1 MGVVDACMGCESMG
15 AWNGHDYLFDFPPSL
30 FQAAS
35 VGNGAGVYSGYI
47 PIRYEQ
53 VDCGTGDAD
62 TNTDTNT
69 GTSSDT
75 SDTSSDTSSDSNTDN
90 NSGNGSTCAA
100 AWAQC
105 GGQNFEG
112 PTCCV
117 SGYSC
122 VASSQWYSQCKPTT
136 DSADTNTNTNT
147 NTNTINDPNTGSTN
161 TNTNT
166 DTSTDTSADAN
177 VDVNTDANTNT
188 GTNTAGGTCAA
199 AWAS

>member
-1 MGVVDACMGCESMG
+1 MG
-15 AWNGHDYLFDFPPSL
+15 
-30 FQAAS
+30 
-35 VGNGAGVYSGYI
+35 
-47 PIRYEQ
+47 IRYM
-53 VDCGTGDAD
+53 G
-62 TNTDTNT
+62 TDTNT

-147 NTNTINDPNTGSTN
+147 
-161 TNTNT
+161 
-166 DTSTDTSADAN
+166 DTSTDTSTDAN

-199 AWAS
+199 AWAQCGGQSFEGPTCCVSGYSCVASSQWYSQCKPARK

>member
-1 MGVVDACMGCESMG
+1 MGESGNNAQEGWSKLVKVVDACMGCESMG

-53 VDCGTGDAD
+53 VDCGTGDANTDTD
-62 TNTDTNT
+62 TNTDTST

-100 AWAQC
+100 AW
-105 GGQNFEG
+105 
-112 PTCCV
+112 
-117 SGYSC
+117 
-122 VASSQWYSQCKPTT
+122 
-136 DSADTNTNTNT
+136 
-147 NTNTINDPNTGSTN
+147 
-161 TNTNT
+161 
-166 DTSTDTSADAN
+166 
-177 VDVNTDANTNT
+177 
-188 GTNTAGGTCAA
+188 
-199 AWAS
+199 

>member
-1 MGVVDACMGCESMG
+1 MG
-15 AWNGHDYLFDFPPSL
+15 
-30 FQAAS
+30 
-35 VGNGAGVYSGYI
+35 
-47 PIRYEQ
+47 
-53 VDCGTGDAD
+53 
-62 TNTDTNT
+62 
-69 GTSSDT
+69 SDT

-122 VASSQWYSQCKPTT
+122 VASSQWYSQCKHTT
-136 DSADTNTNTNT
+136 DSADT

-166 DTSTDTSADAN
+166 DTSTDTSTDAN

-199 AWAS
+199 AWAQCGGQSFEGPTCCVSGYSCVASSQWYSQCKPARK